1 MTTMTTLVAAP
12 SQPNASLYVLCES
25 DSEGN
30 FVDFLLGGGSSAKS
44 YIRAY
49 DNPTSARRALQRISY
64 KPEYTDVRRFDLV

>member
-1 MTTMTTLVAAP
+1 MTTLVAAP
-12 SQPNASLYVLCES
+12 SQPNASLYVLCET

-30 FVDFLLGGGSSAKS
+30 FVGFLLGGGSSAKS